1 MSHQLRV
8 NPIAC
13 NGHGLCAELL
23 PEIIDLDPWGYPIL
37 RSAKV
42 PPALLLH
49 ARRAVATCPTLAL
62 MLERKQADAHSRRLL
77 TVTARCASRAG
88 PGANGRG
95 GCGGHPRAT
104 GHDHGHRELPT
115 DEHHLG
121 VDGGPA
127 DHIG

>member
-13 NGHGLCAELL
+13 NGHGVCAELL

-42 PPALLLH
+42 PPALVTH

-62 MLERKQADAHSRRLL
+62 LLERAQNRRSL
-77 TVTARCASRAG
+77 TAS
-88 PGANGRG
+88 
-95 GCGGHPRAT
+95 
-104 GHDHGHRELPT
+104 
-115 DEHHLG
+115 
-121 VDGGPA
+121 
-127 DHIG
+127 